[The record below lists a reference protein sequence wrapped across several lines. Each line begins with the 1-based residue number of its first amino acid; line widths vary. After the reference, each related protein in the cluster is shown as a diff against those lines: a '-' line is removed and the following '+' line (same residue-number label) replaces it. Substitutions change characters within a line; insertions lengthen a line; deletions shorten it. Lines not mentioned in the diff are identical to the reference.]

1 MRNYITAEADAHRLC
16 RFLIHIFLGVF
27 IGWNHNSLPEAGI
40 FGITN
45 EIREMAT
52 RRRLDLLACGLLD
65 FASSI
70 LEYPGYSSQPSGDW
84 AHYWLSVGGHGEV

>member
-1 MRNYITAEADAHRLC
+1 MTAEADPHRLC
-16 RFLIHIFLGVF
+16 RFLIHIFLGVL
-27 IGWNHNSLPEAGI
+27 IGWNHNSLPETGM

-45 EIREMAT
+45 EIHEMAT
-52 RRRLDLLACGLLD
+52 SRRLDLLAGGLLD

-84 AHYWLSVGGHGEV
+84 AHYWLSVRGHGEV